1 MATEIV
7 KAPRNLPMPMVSE
20 VERLGYALLRGL
32 DRLGFVHETHDGN
45 VFTVRFS
52 RAMLY
57 GDAWA
62 VFNVDA
68 ERLYHFSVADLS
80 KSPVLSQLS
89 AVVHKPV
96 RAVTDSGLV
105 YAVELNP
112 RPKTKLPTMATLD
125 LSTRPAGDL
134 MIPLGVGR
142 HGPRWE
148 SLTRIKHAMIAGATD
163 SGKSTFIH
171 SALAALLTAADP
183 LQLRVILIDP
193 KRSELTAWAKV
204 PHLFKPIATTPDA
217 AADMLSECVVEM
229 DRRGD
234 TFAASGVRDI
244 VGYHRQGHTAI
255 PYILTMIDEALD
267 LADEKRVMD
276 PLKAM
281 AIRGRSAGI
290 FVWCATQ
297 HGAAITGLPR
307 VVNVNL
313 SSRFVFRVTDE
324 AASRAALGT
333 SGAENIS
340 PAHRGRMYAKLDH
353 TPELLQGFYLS
364 DDELSAITRGLRD
377 NECGAGESPISEGEV
392 ALVRFAIE
400 RLGGRFIKNALVAA
414 FAPDWTDHKIKTLA
428 AAWERKGWLTKP
440 THRSEGRTVVPELAC
455 LAGLSDVAHASPTQM
470 AKSPTPVIACMTDA
484 T

>member
-1 MATEIV
+1 
-7 KAPRNLPMPMVSE
+7 MPMVSE
-20 VERLGYALLRGL
+20 VERIGYALLRGL

-96 RAVTDSGLV
+96 RAVTNSGMI

-171 SALAALLTAADP
+171 SALAALLTTTDP
-183 LQLRVILIDP
+183 LQLRVALIDP

-204 PHLFKPIATTPDA
+204 PHLLKPIATTPDA
-217 AADMLSECVVEM
+217 AADILSECVMEM
-229 DRRGD
+229 DQRGD
-234 TFAASGVRDI
+234 AFAAIGVRDI
-244 VGYHRQGHTAI
+244 VGYHRQGRVVM
-255 PYILTMIDEALD
+255 PYILAMIDEALD
-267 LADEKRVMD
+267 LADEKRVMEQ
-276 PLKAM
+276 LKAI

-324 AASRAALGT
+324 SASRAALGVG
-333 SGAENIS
+333 GAENIS
-340 PAHRGRMYAKLDH
+340 PAHRGRMYAKLD

-364 DDELSAITRGLRD
+364 DDELSAITRGLAD
-377 NECGAGESPISEGEV
+377 GGGESPKLSEGEA
-392 ALVRFAIE
+392 ALVRFAIK

-440 THRSEGRTVVPELAC
+440 THRAEARTVVPELAC

>member
-7 KAPRNLPMPMVSE
+7 KAPCNLPMPMVSE

-45 VFTVRFS
+45 VFTVHFS

-112 RPKTKLPTMATLD
+112 RPKTKLPTLAALD

-171 SALAALLTAADP
+171 TALAALLTTTDP
-183 LQLRVILIDP
+183 LQLRVALIDP
-193 KRSELTAWAKV
+193 KRSELTAWANV
-204 PHLFKPIATTPDA
+204 PHLFKPIAITPDA

-244 VGYHRQGHTAI
+244 VGYRRQGHAAM
-255 PYILTMIDEALD
+255 PYILAMIDEALD
-267 LADEKRVMD
+267 LADEKRVME

-290 FVWCATQ
+290 FIWCATQ

-313 SSRFVFRVTDE
+313 SSRFVFRVADE
-324 AASRAALGT
+324 AASRASLGT

-340 PAHRGRMYAKLDH
+340 PTHRGRMYAKLDNS
-353 TPELLQGFYLS
+353 PELLQGFYLS
-364 DDELSAITRGLRD
+364 DDELSAITRGLA
-377 NECGAGESPISEGEV
+377 GGVGESPKLSEGES

-440 THRSEGRTVVPELAC
+440 THRAEGRTVTSELERVV
-455 LAGLSDVAHASPTQM
+455 GLSDVAHASPTQM